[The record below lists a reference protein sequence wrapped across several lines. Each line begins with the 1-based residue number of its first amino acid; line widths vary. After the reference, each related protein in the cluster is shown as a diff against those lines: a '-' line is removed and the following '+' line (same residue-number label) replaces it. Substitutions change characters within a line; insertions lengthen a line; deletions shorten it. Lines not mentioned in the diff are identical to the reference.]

1 MRGSSGGMVQ
11 LVLEGYIEGKK
22 GRGRLR
28 RIWGDDITEWSKG
41 PFTLCN
47 LYKTRNI
54 NVCQCLQM
62 HSMTNLAVVNI
73 SYLKFSSNARGIIDS
88 DHECAAA
95 PAIAIAI
102 TCKKRKKRIINNV
115 GKNGLIGSR
124 TG

>member
-1 MRGSSGGMVQ
+1 MNRKCCS
-11 LVLEGYIEGKK
+11 E
-22 GRGRLR
+22 
-28 RIWGDDITEWSKG
+28 G

-88 DHECAAA
+88 DRECAAA
-95 PAIAIAI
+95 PAIAIAVI
-102 TCKKRKKRIINNV
+102 CKKRKRRIKNNV
-115 GKNGLIGSR
+115 GKKGLLGSR